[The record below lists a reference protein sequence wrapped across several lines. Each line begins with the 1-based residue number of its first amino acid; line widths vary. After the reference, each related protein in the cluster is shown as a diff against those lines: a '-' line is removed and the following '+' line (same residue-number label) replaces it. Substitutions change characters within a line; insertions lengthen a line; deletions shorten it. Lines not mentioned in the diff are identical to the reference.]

1 MAQSVVSESWQVNVD
16 GIEERYA
23 TLIQR
28 CMNADPIK
36 RPPAADVCQSLF
48 DWRSRLLDLAMRS
61 HPIELPV
68 LVLITIFDYMD
79 ELHALIDFEEKW
91 VVCAA
96 VKSRFLSMNRLV
108 GIV

>member
-1 MAQSVVSESWQVNVD
+1 MAHGVVNESWQVNVD

-23 TLIQR
+23 TLIRR

-36 RPPAADVCQSLF
+36 RPSAAEVCQSLF
-48 DWRSRLLDLAMRS
+48 DWRSRLLDLAMVF

-68 LVLITIFDYMD
+68 LVLITIFDYMN

-91 VVCAA
+91 AVFAA
-96 VKSRFLSMNRLV
+96 VKRSFSRRV
-108 GIV
+108 D